1 MAAGERRLHRLDRGA
16 GVLASSGRR
25 AAHELAAEGRLAGC
39 INRDVERPLADTE
52 RRLEELA
59 RAVVVGFDR
68 SLISRVEWL

>member
-1 MAAGERRLHRLDRGA
+1 
-16 GVLASSGRR
+16 
-25 AAHELAAEGRLAGC
+25 
-39 INRDVERPLADTE
+39 VERPLADTE